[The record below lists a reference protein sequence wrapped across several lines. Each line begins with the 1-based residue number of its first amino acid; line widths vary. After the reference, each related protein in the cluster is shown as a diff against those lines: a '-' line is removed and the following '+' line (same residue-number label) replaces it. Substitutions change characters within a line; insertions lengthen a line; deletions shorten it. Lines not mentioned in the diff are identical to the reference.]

1 MRHILKIH
9 RSLTDP
15 LPTTKREYQLR
26 TFDPAKDKERW
37 LALNNKIFA
46 NHPDQAR
53 STWDRLQKVMA
64 PGALDPMVKELIY
77 MAVSISNQCE
87 YCIHSHTASAR
98 HRGMTDEMYSEFLA
112 VVGMASQTNAMAT
125 AMQVPVDP
133 CFLRENQGS

>member
-1 MRHILKIH
+1 MATLPI
-9 RSLTDP
+9 LTDQE
-15 LPTTKREYQLR
+15 LDDSAASLFEEI
-26 TFDPAKDKERW
+26 KETRNTDYINHFW
-37 LALNNKIFA
+37 RVLA

>member
-1 MRHILKIH
+1 MATLPILNDQELDDSAA
-9 RSLTDP
+9 SLFEEIKETRNTDYINHFWRV
-15 LPTTKREYQLR
+15 L
-26 TFDPAKDKERW
+26 
-37 LALNNKIFA
+37 A

-133 CFLRENQGS
+133 CFLQENQGS

>member
-1 MRHILKIH
+1 MATLPI
-9 RSLTDP
+9 LTDQE
-15 LPTTKREYQLR
+15 LDDSAASLFEEI
-26 TFDPAKDKERW
+26 KETRNTDYINHFW
-37 LALNNKIFA
+37 RVLA

-77 MAVSISNQCE
+77 IAVSISNQCE

-133 CFLRENQGS
+133 CFLQENQGS

>member
-1 MRHILKIH
+1 MATLPI
-9 RSLTDP
+9 LTDQE
-15 LPTTKREYQLR
+15 LDDSAASLFEEI
-26 TFDPAKDKERW
+26 KETRNTDYINHFW
-37 LALNNKIFA
+37 RVLA

-133 CFLRENQGS
+133 CFLQENQGS